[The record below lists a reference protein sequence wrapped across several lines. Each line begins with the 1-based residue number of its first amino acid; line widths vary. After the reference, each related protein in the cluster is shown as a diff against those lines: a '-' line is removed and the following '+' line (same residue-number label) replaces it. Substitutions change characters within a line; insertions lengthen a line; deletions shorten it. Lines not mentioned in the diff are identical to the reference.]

1 MSVFIDSNV
10 LLRIA
15 DPGDAKHDAAVT
27 TLAALVNSGEI
38 LVITPQI
45 AAEFW
50 NVATRPVQNN
60 GLGMSVDEARNEM
73 VRLEGFFS
81 ICEESVD
88 VYVEWT
94 RLVVAHAVK
103 GVQVHDAR
111 IVAAM
116 NVYGI
121 RRIVTFNGD
130 DFKRYN
136 EIEVILPK

>member
-1 MSVFIDSNV
+1 MSVFVDTNV
-10 LLRIA
+10 LLRAA
-15 DPGDAKHDAAVT
+15 DPGDAKHEAAVT
-27 TLAALVNSGEI
+27 ALAALVGSGEV
-38 LVITPQI
+38 LAITPQI

-60 GLGMSVDEARNEM
+60 GLDMSIDEARNEM
-73 VRLEGFFS
+73 VRLEGFFL

-88 VYVEWT
+88 VYAEWK

-103 GVQVHDAR
+103 GVQVHDTR

-130 DFKRYN
+130 DFQRYKD
-136 EIEVILPK
+136 IEVIVPS